1 MALMVSCPGATA
13 FPYALTPEGM
23 LIVAEEHMPKNDA
36 EMKKLPL
43 LRMQTIM
50 SLVGE
55 GHDASKPRFFVIGRL
70 PSTRFKRARTSQ
82 QKMNLGDVYN
92 VHAPVTTVVRDVAS
106 APETPASVGMRTPAV
121 GVFGS
126 PGVPFLFLDAQKQNF
141 TTHVSRN
148 HVAVTLDSRDVYRL
162 VDLKSSCGTLFIS
175 IKSRR
180 MYQVPPNSPV
190 RLQHGDAFAI
200 GNVPANKTLVDV
212 FRNMFVFTFFKPI
225 AEPCR
230 VLMPP
235 TPEDGEGVT
244 DDDAGAKV
252 VLKELESIVQC
263 PVCFELPLDAR
274 VLMCGHMLCGDCLTS
289 WTLGNRSCPVCRACV
304 SEDVHKRR
312 GFPCPVITSAVRMV
326 LDKMQDA
333 ETLAYHK
340 EYHSHYALA
349 EYIHSCLEIK
359 EVEQEEG
366 VGEKRK
372 RI

>member
-1 MALMVSCPGATA
+1 MALMVSCPGAMA
-13 FPYALTPEGM
+13 FPYSLTPDGN
-23 LIVAEEHMPKNDA
+23 LVVADEHVPKNDT
-36 EMKKLPL
+36 EIKKLPL
-43 LRMQTIM
+43 LRMQTVM
-50 SLVGE
+50 SLVGDR
-55 GHDASKPRFFVIGRL
+55 HDASKPRFFVIGRL

-82 QKMNLGDVYN
+82 NMDLGEVYK
-92 VHAPVTTVVRDVAS
+92 VHPPVAS
-106 APETPASVGMRTPAV
+106 VGDAVSSPETNAGVGMRTPAV

-126 PGVPFLFLDAQKQNF
+126 PGVPFLFLDAQKQDF

-148 HVAVTLDSRDVYRL
+148 HVAVTLDSRGVYRL

-175 IKSRR
+175 FKSRR
-180 MYQVPPNSPV
+180 MYQIPPDTPV
-190 RLQHGDAFAI
+190 RLQHGDSFAI

-212 FRNMFVFTFFKPI
+212 FRNMFVFTLFKPTM
-225 AEPCR
+225 EPCR

-235 TPEDGEGVT
+235 TPEEGEGAVV
-244 DDDAGAKV
+244 DAGAKE

-274 VLMCGHMLCGDCLTS
+274 VLMCGHMLCADCLTS
-289 WTLGNRSCPVCRACV
+289 WTSGNRSCPVCRACV

-312 GFPCPVITSAVRMV
+312 GFPCPVIASAVRMV
-326 LDKMQDA
+326 LDKTQDA

-359 EVEQEEG
+359 EVEEDE